1 MPTKSAEDDL
11 LNIGRG
17 QAIILAI
24 NRFCL
29 TFFAS
34 AGIGVGFALMSA
46 LLLKYVG
53 ELKTSPDVSFKVID
67 QFSLQIYESIR
78 PLNWPFYS
86 SFRTVLI
93 AWRKEITYRE
103 LWQFYFVAL

>member
-1 MPTKSAEDDL
+1 MFSNFFMFTIINFIFRSHRNDAVSIVLTTTVMPTKQTGDDL
-11 LNIGRG
+11 LSINRG

-34 AGIGVGFALMSA
+34 AGIGVIFALMSA

-53 ELKTSPDVSFKVID
+53 KFLKKIDMIENVIN
-67 QFSLQIYESIR
+67 FIYQC
-78 PLNWPFYS
+78 N
-86 SFRTVLI
+86 V
-93 AWRKEITYRE
+93 
-103 LWQFYFVAL
+103 